1 MKTLALA
8 SLLVVT
14 NAVAIDFDT
23 EWAAFKADFVRL
35 KPVATV
41 VEPSVVSKV
50 VAPVVTAD
58 QLTTVDPK
66 SPERLGHTITDP
78 TVRAL
83 VTELYK
89 KPDTVVLSTTI
100 R

>member
-1 MKTLALA
+1 MKTLAMA
-8 SLLVVT
+8 SLLVAT

-35 KPVATV
+35 KPTATL
-41 VEPSVVSKV
+41 SVVA
-50 VAPVVTAD
+50 APVVTAE
-58 QLTTVDPK
+58 QITVVDPK
-66 SPERLGHTITDP
+66 APERLGHTISDP
-78 TVRAL
+78 VLRER